1 MEKILIT
8 GGSGFIGTNLI
19 ADLAAKKYTIR
30 NLDIAKPASVD
41 QMRYWERTDLRDR
54 NRLAESVTRFQ
65 PDYIVDLAA
74 RTDLDGKSLAE
85 YDSNT
90 IATKNLLWCAQKV
103 TTLKKMILTS
113 SMLVCK
119 TGYIPEN
126 QWDYCPTTWYGKSKA
141 AAERYIWKHRPSADW
156 AIIRPTSI
164 WGPWFGVP
172 YRNFFDMVC
181 KGHYFHIGS
190 KSCKKTYGYVKNAVY
205 QIIQILFTDTKN
217 SSQKVFY
224 IGDYEPYSIEQWAD
238 GIAAVCGRKII
249 KMPYFLIWCAA
260 VAGDV
265 LKLAGMDFPMTSFRL
280 KNMTTDNIQDL
291 SATARIAPAL
301 PYTRQQGTEETLR
314 WMRQHR

>member
-1 MEKILIT
+1 
-8 GGSGFIGTNLI
+8 
-19 ADLAAKKYTIR
+19 
-30 NLDIAKPASVD
+30 
-41 QMRYWERTDLRDR
+41 
-54 NRLAESVTRFQ
+54 
-65 PDYIVDLAA
+65 
-74 RTDLDGKSLAE
+74 
-85 YDSNT
+85 
-90 IATKNLLWCAQKV
+90 
-103 TTLKKMILTS
+103 
-113 SMLVCK
+113 
-119 TGYIPEN
+119 
-126 QWDYCPTTWYGKSKA
+126 
-141 AAERYIWKHRPSADW
+141 
-156 AIIRPTSI
+156 
-164 WGPWFGVP
+164 
-172 YRNFFDMVC
+172 MVC